1 MKFATLAMDTLED
14 WCNQSQ
20 LIGTKIVR
28 QKYHGNLVD
37 RKLRYAVTILQRLLQ
52 KHSTTRLRKIQF
64 IMSSYPTMRSL
75 SFGAVVSNV

>member
-20 LIGTKIVR
+20 VIGTKIVR
-28 QKYHGNLVD
+28 QKYHGNLVH

-52 KHSTTRLRKIQF
+52 KHSTTKQF

-75 SFGAVVSNV
+75 SFGAVVGNV